1 MLRQPARTFLAKM
14 NFPLS
19 EHSTR
24 LTAIWHLLRLKL
36 TLLFVSN
43 QKILQMR
50 LITDKRILAIFSV
63 LYSLGSSVYGSNPH
77 VLPVMYPRYGFYRGK
92 VFYQIRSYEPVL

>member
-1 MLRQPARTFLAKM
+1 MASFATKINVAV
-14 NFPLS
+14 
-19 EHSTR
+19 
-24 LTAIWHLLRLKL
+24 
-36 TLLFVSN
+36 VSN